1 MRYFSK
7 KIRLF
12 CLTLALL
19 MAFAPSA
26 LAASGFRLN
35 AQEQA
40 MIEMVNS
47 GPLWAFG
54 ADAGS

>member
-19 MAFAPSA
+19 TALAPSA
-26 LAASGFRLN
+26 LAASGIRLN
-35 AQEQA
+35 AQEQS
-40 MIEMVNS
+40 MI
-47 GPLWAFG
+47 
-54 ADAGS
+54 